1 MENMITVFENEEFGA
16 VRTVIEDGRILFCA
30 KDVAK
35 SLGYVNPRKAILDHC
50 RCVTKR
56 DVPHPQSSG
65 RLLEMSFIPEGDVYR
80 LIVGSKLPAAEKFE
94 TWLFD
99 TVVPSIRKYGM
110 YATTPMLRQFQE
122 NPELIRLVCERMLA
136 EKDRADKLGEKL
148 AEIKP
153 KADFFDAFV
162 NPDDCTNIRTT
173 AKELGIPERAFCR
186 FLQDA
191 GFLYRCPAGNL
202 MPYNKPENEGL
213 FIVRDFYSEYGHHG
227 TYTLITSMGKN
238 LIRTLFI
245 PERKDA

>member
-1 MENMITVFENEEFGA
+1 MITVFENEEFGS

-173 AKELGIPERAFCR
+173 AKELGVPERAFCR
-186 FLQDA
+186 FLQDS

-238 LIRTLFI
+238 LLRNLLV

>member
-1 MENMITVFENEEFGA
+1 MITVFENEEFGA
-16 VRTVIEDGRILFCA
+16 VRTATINGEPWFVA
-30 KDVAK
+30 NDVC
-35 SLGYVNPRKAILDHC
+35 AILEID
-50 RCVTKR
+50 RTQTR
-56 DVPHPQSSG
+56 
-65 RLLEMSFIPEGDVYR
+65 RLDDDEKGVYLIHTLGGDQKMSIVNEFGLYSLILRSRKPEAKAFRRWITHEVIP
-80 LIVGSKLPAAEKFE
+80 A
-94 TWLFD
+94 
-99 TVVPSIRKYGM
+99 IRKHGM

-122 NPELIRLVCERMLA
+122 NPELIRLVCERMLT
-136 EKDRADKLGEKL
+136 EKDRADKLDKKVTEL
-148 AEIKP
+148 QP

-191 GFLYRCPAGNL
+191 GFMYRCPAGNL

-238 LIRTLFI
+238 LLRELLI

>member
-16 VRTVIEDGRILFCA
+16 VRTATINGEPWFVA
-30 KDVAK
+30 NDVC
-35 SLGYVNPRKAILDHC
+35 AILEID
-50 RCVTKR
+50 RTQTR
-56 DVPHPQSSG
+56 
-65 RLLEMSFIPEGDVYR
+65 RLDDDEKGMCLIHTLGGDQKMSIVNEFGLYSLILRSRKPEAKAFRRWITHEVIP
-80 LIVGSKLPAAEKFE
+80 A
-94 TWLFD
+94 
-99 TVVPSIRKYGM
+99 IRKHGM

-122 NPELIRLVCERMLA
+122 NPELIRLVFERMLA
-136 EKDRADKLGEKL
+136 EKNRADKLDKKVTEL
-148 AEIKP
+148 QP

-173 AKELGIPERAFCR
+173 AKEIGIPERVFCR

-191 GFLYRCPAGNL
+191 GFLYRCPTGNL

-213 FIVRDFYSEYGHHG
+213 FIVRDFYSQYGYHG

-238 LIRTLFI
+238 LLRTLLI

>member
-1 MENMITVFENEEFGA
+1 MENMITVFENEEFGS

-136 EKDRADKLGEKL
+136 EKDRADKLDKKVTEL
-148 AEIKP
+148 QP

-162 NPDDCTNIRTT
+162 NPDDCTNIRNT
-173 AKELGIPERAFCR
+173 AKELGVPERAFCR

-191 GFLYRCPAGNL
+191 GFMYRCPAGNL

-238 LIRTLFI
+238 LLRTLLI

>member
-1 MENMITVFENEEFGA
+1 MENMITVFENEEFGS

-173 AKELGIPERAFCR
+173 AKELGVPERAFCR

-202 MPYNKPENEGL
+202 MPYNKPENEGM
-213 FIVRDFYSEYGHHG
+213 FIVRDFYSQYGHHG

-238 LIRTLFI
+238 LLRTLLV

>member
-1 MENMITVFENEEFGA
+1 
-16 VRTVIEDGRILFCA
+16 
-30 KDVAK
+30 
-35 SLGYVNPRKAILDHC
+35 
-50 RCVTKR
+50 
-56 DVPHPQSSG
+56 
-65 RLLEMSFIPEGDVYR
+65 MSFIPEGDVYR

-136 EKDRADKLGEKL
+136 EKDRADKLDKKVTEL
-148 AEIKP
+148 QP

-173 AKELGIPERAFCR
+173 AKELGVPERAFCR

-191 GFLYRCPAGNL
+191 GFMYRCPAGNL

-213 FIVRDFYSEYGHHG
+213 FIVRDFYSECGHHG

-238 LIRTLFI
+238 LLRNLLV

>member
-136 EKDRADKLGEKL
+136 EKDRADKLDKKVTEL
-148 AEIKP
+148 QP

-173 AKELGIPERAFCR
+173 AKELGVPERAFCR

-213 FIVRDFYSEYGHHG
+213 FIVRDFYSECGHHG

-238 LIRTLFI
+238 LLRNLLV

>member
-1 MENMITVFENEEFGA
+1 MENMITVFENEEFGS

-122 NPELIRLVCERMLA
+122 NPELIRLVCERMLT
-136 EKDRADKLGEKL
+136 EKDRADKLDKKVTEL
-148 AEIKP
+148 QP

-191 GFLYRCPAGNL
+191 GFMYRCPAGNL

-213 FIVRDFYSEYGHHG
+213 FIVRDFYSECGHHG

-238 LIRTLFI
+238 LLRNLLV

>member
-1 MENMITVFENEEFGA
+1 MENMITVFENKEFGA
-16 VRTVIEDGRILFCA
+16 VRTATINGEPWFVA
-30 KDVAK
+30 NDVC
-35 SLGYVNPRKAILDHC
+35 AILEID
-50 RCVTKR
+50 RTQTR
-56 DVPHPQSSG
+56 
-65 RLLEMSFIPEGDVYR
+65 RLDDDEKGVCLIHTLGGDQKMSIVNEFGLYSLILRSRKPEAKAFRRWITHEVIP
-80 LIVGSKLPAAEKFE
+80 A
-94 TWLFD
+94 
-99 TVVPSIRKYGM
+99 IRKYGM
-110 YATTPMLRQFQE
+110 YATTPTLRKFQE

-136 EKDRADKLGEKL
+136 EKDRADKLDKRVTEL
-148 AEIKP
+148 QP

-173 AKELGIPERAFCR
+173 AKELGVPERAFCR

-238 LIRTLFI
+238 LLRTLLV